1 MGRGHFEPGLSILL
15 IPFHSDQFYI
25 IVIDI
30 TLHVVAFGRSFVTTT
45 GNCYVHDLAKMYAMC
60 SQGKPYYMAIIWQSG
75 LDVETVKGCVFLFSK
90 ASVFKTSM
98 ARVPDN
104 KLLTNLAS

>member
-15 IPFHSDQFYI
+15 IPFHSDQFYV

-30 TLHVVAFGRSFVTTT
+30 TLRVFAFGRSFVTTT

-75 LDVETVKGCVFLFSK
+75 LDVETVKGCVFFGFDSHQNQGLSRLL
-90 ASVFKTSM
+90 STSPF
-98 ARVPDN
+98 A
-104 KLLTNLAS
+104 